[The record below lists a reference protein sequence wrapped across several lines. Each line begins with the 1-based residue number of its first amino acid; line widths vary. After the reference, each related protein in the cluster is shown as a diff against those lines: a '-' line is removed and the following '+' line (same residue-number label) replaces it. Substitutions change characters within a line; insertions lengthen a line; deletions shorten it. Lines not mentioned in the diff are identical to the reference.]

1 MRLATE
7 YVAGGFLFLK
17 NIILNMLTTS
27 TRPKSKSFL
36 QFYLLGLLSLYYHT
50 ICYGGNS
57 STALFGFHLLRR
69 TFECIYI
76 HSNNKSEISLPAY
89 FAGIFHYLLAPIT
102 LVGVDTSNSIMN
114 RALVLVWVGLNWV
127 QFKAHRELRRHG
139 DACVDR
145 MYEPVKREGED
156 E

>member
-1 MRLATE
+1 
-7 YVAGGFLFLK
+7 
-17 NIILNMLTTS
+17 
-27 TRPKSKSFL
+27 
-36 QFYLLGLLSLYYHT
+36 
-50 ICYGGNS
+50 
-57 STALFGFHLLRR
+57 
-69 TFECIYI
+69 
-76 HSNNKSEISLPAY
+76 
-89 FAGIFHYLLAPIT
+89 
-102 LVGVDTSNSIMN
+102 MN